1 MRSAAAAAADGGRA
15 SNTPLL
21 DILAPLALQGTLR
34 ELRMWLKACIAG
46 CSGGKLSDAASV
58 VKRTPQGSA
67 PCQTTNSLYV
77 SHTEKAKLALDWLFD
92 IVNCSAQHSVQVV
105 LQCSN

>member
-21 DILAPLALQGTLR
+21 DILAPLAVQGTLR

-46 CSGGKLSDAASV
+46 CRGGKLSDAVSM
-58 VKRTPQGSA
+58 VKRTQQGSA
-67 PCQTTNSLYV
+67 PCKTTNSLCIN
-77 SHTEKAKLALDWLFD
+77 HTEKAKLALDWLFES
-92 IVNCSAQHSVQVV
+92 VKCSAQHSVQVV
-105 LQCSN
+105 LQRSN